1 MTARP
6 ISEDD
11 LQAYVDDAL
20 PDDRRRYV
28 SAYLAANPDVADRVR
43 RLSEQ
48 RDQLR
53 EAYAPVLREPVPPE
67 LNLGRIVAARRQ
79 PRFASW
85 RSVAAA
91 VALLALGGGGGW
103 IGRGLTQ
110 PTATGVTAL
119 ALEASQSF
127 TTYAS
132 DHGRPVELRAADSAE
147 LVAWMSK
154 RLNAKVTAPDLT
166 ASGYRFMGGRIV
178 PTAHGPAGMFMY
190 DDDRGQ
196 RLVMLMRPMA
206 SSGDAPMSE
215 HEIGRIGGVAWARAG
230 MGYSLVGD
238 AAPKD
243 IHPLADVIRDQTP
256 KI

>member
-1 MTARP
+1 M
-6 ISEDD
+6 
-11 LQAYVDDAL
+11 DDAL
-20 PDDRRRYV
+20 SDDGRRHV
-28 SAYLAANPDVADRVR
+28 SAYLSANPDVADRVR
-43 RLSEQ
+43 RLCEQ

-53 EAYAPVLREPVPPE
+53 AAYAPILREPVPPE
-67 LNLGRIVAARRQ
+67 LNLGRIVEASRR
-79 PRFASW
+79 PSFASW
-85 RSVAAA
+85 RSMAAA
-91 VALLALGGGGGW
+91 VALLALGGGAGW
-103 IGRGLTQ
+103 IGRGVNQ
-110 PTATGVTAL
+110 FPATGVLAL
-119 ALEASQSF
+119 AQEASQSF

-154 RLNAKVTAPDLT
+154 RLNVKVTAPDLT

-190 DDDRGQ
+190 DDDHGQ
-196 RLVMLMRPMA
+196 RLVMLMRRMA

-215 HEIGRIGGVAWARAG
+215 HEMGRIGGVAWARAG

-243 IHPLADVIRDQTP
+243 IYPLADVIRAQTA